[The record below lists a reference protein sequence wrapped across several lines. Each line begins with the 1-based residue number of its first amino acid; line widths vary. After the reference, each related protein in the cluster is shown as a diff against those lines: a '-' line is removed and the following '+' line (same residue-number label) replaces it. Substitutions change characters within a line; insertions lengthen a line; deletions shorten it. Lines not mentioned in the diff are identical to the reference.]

1 MLYRTFRPI
10 ALASALALA
19 AVAPAFA
26 DDDDNGGS
34 GMGMMMGRMMGMD
47 MEDMSKHIEGR
58 LAFLKAELKITDA
71 QAPAWNK
78 LADTLR
84 NTAETHGKMMQS
96 HMKEMHD
103 GSFLE
108 KPLPERLTFME
119 TMMTA
124 RLEQIRSVKAAFE
137 ELYGTLA
144 DDQKKVADQ
153 IALPMMGMGMMM
165 GRGMGMGR
173 GMMMDKQ

>member
-1 MLYRTFRPI
+1 MLYKAGRQI
-10 ALASALALA
+10 ALATMLSLA
-19 AVAPAFA
+19 AIAPAMA
-26 DDDDNGGS
+26 DDDDDRGW

-47 MEDMSKHIEGR
+47 MEDMSERIEGR
-58 LAFLKAELKITDA
+58 LAFLKTELKITEA
-71 QAPAWNK
+71 QTAAWAK

-96 HMKEMHD
+96 HMKEMRD

-137 ELYGTLA
+137 ELYGVLT
-144 DDQKKVADQ
+144 DDQKKEADK
-153 IALPMMGMGMMM
+153 IALPMM
-165 GRGMGMGR
+165 GMGMGR
-173 GMMMDKQ
+173 GMMMDMQ

>member
-1 MLYRTFRPI
+1 MLFHKGRTI
-10 ALASALALA
+10 ALATLLSLA
-19 AVAPAFA
+19 AAAPAFA
-26 DDDDNGGS
+26 DDDDTAMP

-71 QAPAWNK
+71 QEAAWTN
-78 LADTLR
+78 LAEALR
-84 NTAETHGKMMQS
+84 STAETHGKMMQS
-96 HMKEMHD
+96 HMQEMHD
-103 GSFLE
+103 SSFFK

-119 TMMTA
+119 TMMSA
-124 RLEQIRSVKAAFE
+124 RLEQISSIKAAFE
-137 ELYGTLA
+137 ALYGALG

-165 GRGMGMGR
+165 GGRGMGR
-173 GMMMDKQ
+173 GMMMDMP

>member
-1 MLYRTFRPI
+1 MLDKPFRPI
-10 ALASALALA
+10 ALAALLGLA
-19 AVAPAFA
+19 TVAPAFA
-26 DDDDNGGS
+26 DDDGNGGM

-58 LAFLKAELKITDA
+58 LAFLKAELKITEA
-71 QAPAWNK
+71 QTAAWAK

-96 HMKEMHD
+96 HMQEMHD

-137 ELYGTLA
+137 ELYGVLT
-144 DDQKKVADQ
+144 DDQKKEADQ

-165 GRGMGMGR
+165 GRGMGR
-173 GMMMDKQ
+173 GMMMDMQ

>member
-1 MLYRTFRPI
+1 MLDKPFRPI
-10 ALASALALA
+10 ALAALLGLA
-19 AVAPAFA
+19 TAAPAFA
-26 DDDDNGGS
+26 DDDGNGGM

-58 LAFLKAELKITDA
+58 LAFLKTELKITEA
-71 QAPAWNK
+71 QTAAWAK

-96 HMKEMHD
+96 HMQEMHD
-103 GSFLE
+103 GSFLK
-108 KPLPERLTFME
+108 KPLPDRLAFME
-119 TMMTA
+119 TMMSA
-124 RLEQIRSVKAAFE
+124 RLEEIRSVKAAFE

-173 GMMMDKQ
+173 GMMME